1 MIGLAYLAV
10 GAVYLTLTV
19 WLTKRA
25 AQAAK
30 RRGIAGWK
38 WGLPVVLVMYLLV
51 LWDWIPTLLAQK
63 YYCSKYAGF
72 TVYKTPEQWKA
83 ENPGVAETL
92 IADQG
97 AKWEA
102 TGEKKEIRLNQRF
115 KWIERH
121 QPLLLNLS
129 MRIDEIRDSKTHEL
143 LAVRRLVSTGL
154 GNIEL
159 GARSSRDY
167 KFWLSHRCDS
177 SDGSYGVNNPK
188 GFGQFRGSVKAMG
201 AGGTSK

>member
-10 GAVYLTLTV
+10 GAVYLALTV

-51 LWDWIPTLLAQK
+51 FWDWIPTVVAQK

-92 IADQG
+92 VANQG
-97 AKWEA
+97 VES
-102 TGEKKEIRLNQRF
+102 TRVGNQTQYELNQRF
-115 KWIERH
+115 VWDIVREPTLFGIEK
-121 QPLLLNLS
+121 
-129 MRIDEIRDSKTHEL
+129 IDNSIVDKATGEV
-143 LAVRRLVSTGL
+143 LARYVDFSTNVGP
-154 GNIEL
+154 IAV
-159 GARSSRDY
+159 GARSLRDY
-167 KFWLSHRCDS
+167 KFWMAS
-177 SDGSYGVNNPK
+177 GSCERDVASRIAFSTFK
-188 GFGQFRGSVKAMG
+188 QSVKKM
-201 AGGTSK
+201 KE